1 MTDHQAEPERPASTG
16 RRRVLD
22 YLLGGGALAF
32 VASALY
38 PVLRFVLPP
47 KEAEATTTN
56 VVAGQVGELKPG
68 SGKIFRF
75 GNRPGLLLMTPA
87 GEYRAFLAVCPH
99 LNCTVQYRQDRQQ
112 IWCACHNGSFDLKG
126 KVISGPP
133 PHGLEQFQ
141 VDLRSGEIVVSR
153 AQSS

>member
-1 MTDHQAEPERPASTG
+1 MPESHTESESPTSST
-16 RRRVLD
+16 RRQVLD
-22 YLLGGGALAF
+22 YILGGGALAL

-47 KEAEATTTN
+47 KVAEAATSS

-68 SGKIFRF
+68 SGKVFRF

-99 LNCTVQYRQDRQQ
+99 LDCTVQYREDRKQ
-112 IWCACHNGSFDLKG
+112 IWCACHNGFFDLQG

-133 PHGLEQFQ
+133 PRGLEEFQ
-141 VDLRSGEIVVSR
+141 VDLRSEEIVVSR
-153 AQSS
+153 AQPT